1 MDNNVFRGLSYGV
14 YLITAPD
21 GERPTGCVA
30 NSLIQVTTSPATVA
44 LSLNHDNYTNGCVA
58 KGGKFGV
65 TILAE
70 DSDPSLIGRFGFAS
84 GRDTDKFQG
93 LDYALTQGVPLPKV
107 KGCGWLVCQVVDKL
121 ETDTHTVF
129 LAKVLDGEPAP
140 GTPMTYAYYHQVIKG
155 PPTPSPPRPTPR
167 PAGSAA
173 SAAISTTGTPPLRSW
188 ARITAARS
196 AVSPSRC
203 SKRSERLIKAGMPGA
218 YYS

>member
-1 MDNNVFRGLSYGV
+1 MDSNVFRGLSYGV

-30 NSLIQVTTSPATVA
+30 NSLIQVTSSPATVV

-107 KGCGWLVCQVVDKL
+107 KGCGRLVCQVVDKL

-155 PPTPSPPRPTPR
+155 SSPKNAPTYLPPRHPAR
-167 PAGSAA
+167 PGQRPGPLAVRRLRLYLRRGHSLRGAGRGLPLPGLPSAQV
-173 SAAISTTGTPPLRSW
+173 GVQKDL
-188 ARITAARS
+188 
-196 AVSPSRC
+196 
-203 SKRSERLIKAGMPGA
+203 KG
-218 YYS
+218 

>member
-30 NSLIQVTTSPATVA
+30 NSLIQVTSSPATVA

-93 LDYALTQGVPLPKV
+93 LDYTLAQGVPLPKV
-107 KGCGWLVCQVVDKL
+107 KGCGWLVCQVADKL

-155 PPTPSPPRPTPR
+155 SSPKNAPTYLP
-167 PAGSAA
+167 
-173 SAAISTTGTPPLRSW
+173 
-188 ARITAARS
+188 
-196 AVSPSRC
+196 
-203 SKRSERLIKAGMPGA
+203 
-218 YYS
+218 

>member
-30 NSLIQVTTSPATVA
+30 NSLIQVTSSPATVA

-93 LDYALTQGVPLPKV
+93 LDYTLAQGVPLPKV
-107 KGCGWLVCQVVDKL
+107 KGCGWLVCQVSDKL

-155 PPTPSPPRPTPR
+155 SSPKNAPTYLPPDTQRAPANAPARWQCGVCGYIYDGDTPFEEL
-167 PAGSAA
+167 GEDY
-173 SAAISTTGTPPLRSW
+173 
-188 ARITAARS
+188 
-196 AVSPSRC
+196 RC
-203 SKRSERLIKAGMPGA
+203 PVCRQPKSVFKKI
-218 YYS
+218 